1 MYRNIERLNWIR
13 KQNETPEKEPKI
25 NIGKNCVIH
34 PTVILGES
42 GIGMERDENNEWV
55 RCNQHGDVVIEDNV
69 HIGSFCNIKRGTL
82 AGVSTTIG
90 KGSILATYVNVGH
103 NCKIGKNV
111 FILPYVLLNGS
122 VEIGDGAWIAGH
134 VVIEQHAK
142 IGANAIVGMGSVV
155 LASRTGDWDVKPG
168 ETVAGIPAMPIKFV
182 GNQVHPSFKYGKNL
196 KIGKYNDIQE
206 GVTVGDDVEIKSYVE
221 LRKDTI
227 IGNKCYIDSGV
238 KSSGQCKIGNNV
250 TLRYDAIIARNVIIE
265 DDVFISPQVMFIN
278 VPFVEKVKKPTII
291 MKGAKIGTNAT
302 IDDGVTVG
310 EGVIIGA
317 KSFVNKDCLQKG
329 IYVGSPAKLIKVLE

>member
-1 MYRNIERLNWIR
+1 MYRNSERLNWIR
-13 KQNETPEKEPKI
+13 KQNETPETEPKI
-25 NIGKNCVIH
+25 NIGKNCNIH
-34 PTVILGES
+34 PTVVLGES
-42 GIGMERDENNEWV
+42 GVGMERDENNEWV
-55 RCNQHGDVVIEDNV
+55 RCNQHGDVDIEDNV
-69 HIGSFCNIKRGTL
+69 QIGSFCNIKR
-82 AGVSTTIG
+82 ASIAAKSTVIG

-134 VVIEQHAK
+134 AIIEQHAR
-142 IGANAIVGMGSVV
+142 IGPNAVVGMGSIVK
-155 LASRTGDWDVKPG
+155 ASRTGDWDVKPG
-168 ETVAGIPAMPIKFV
+168 ETVVGAPATPIKFV
-182 GNQVHPSFKYGKNL
+182 GNYVHPSFKYGKNL

-206 GVTVGDDVEIKSYVE
+206 DVTVGDDVTIKSYVE

-227 IGNKCYIDSGV
+227 IGNNCYVDSGV

-250 TLRYDAIIARNVIIE
+250 ILRYDAIIARNVIIE
-265 DDVFISPQVMFIN
+265 DDVFIAPQVMFIN
-278 VPFVEKVKKPTII
+278 IPFVDKEKKTTVIK
-291 MKGAKIGTNAT
+291 KGAKIGTNST

-317 KSFVNKDCLQKG
+317 KSFVNKDCIEKG
-329 IYVGSPAKLIKVLE
+329 IYAGSPVKLMKAI